1 MWCDRFHFGK
11 ASEEDPDIT
20 ASAFSGVWHLFWVFL
35 THVHSVDRLHR
46 DSKSTTWTKICSS
59 ANWSW
64 WIAAHYPC
72 QMAFHLRT
80 HQIRWQWRHPHTST
94 ACFYRALLYIVHVWV
109 PPVFSPSDRK
119 QFVTRKTNSSCTHK
133 HFLTTWTL
141 RQNAKELEECDP
153 VTLACRLPHGD
164 RTLGCIGRGGQNSS
178 GVWPCLWTVTRMT
191 RPCSIFAQVMEV
203 NACESSV

>member
-1 MWCDRFHFGK
+1 MFVCKLILMDRRTLPMSNGV
-11 ASEEDPDIT
+11 SPPNPPDT
-20 ASAFSGVWHLFWVFL
+20 LTVATSTFLHSVFL
-35 THVHSVDRLHR
+35 P
-46 DSKSTTWTKICSS
+46 SS
-59 ANWSW
+59 AVYCSCLG
-64 WIAAHYPC
+64 AAS
-72 QMAFHLRT
+72 F
-80 HQIRWQWRHPHTST
+80 
-94 ACFYRALLYIVHVWV
+94 F
-109 PPVFSPSDRK
+109 PPDRK

-133 HFLTTWTL
+133 HFLATWTL

-178 GVWPCLWTVTRMT
+178 GVWPCLWTATRMT